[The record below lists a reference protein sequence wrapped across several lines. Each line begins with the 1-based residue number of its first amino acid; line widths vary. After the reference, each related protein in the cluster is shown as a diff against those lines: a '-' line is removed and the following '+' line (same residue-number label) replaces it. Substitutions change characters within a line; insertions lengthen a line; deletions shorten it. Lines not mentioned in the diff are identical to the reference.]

1 MSGRVESAKMTPR
14 WQQVADLLDASIA
27 GPTDEQL
34 KLAGDVGVKLPKG
47 TPALVAAHMLR
58 QHLDVPLALYL
69 RNYGF
74 NDDHLDRLMEY
85 AKEANVTVPKDIG
98 GSGELDCWFRVVFAA
113 QRARSLRE
121 LRLEIGDIVA
131 KSTSGTVE
139 LFEVSSISDDG
150 IVYFRGVGQR
160 AYPDQIVIHARAS
173 DKEYKERRE
182 QAANYRTRRADAV
195 ITPSSRALDD
205 LDEYRIDKPVT
216 EAARMF
222 LRMALHSAEDEKP
235 LQKVLENHPELLASL
250 MPRNH
255 GAWVIPQ
262 KRFGDRY
269 VADFL
274 VAGLD
279 SHGLKWLL
287 VELESPT
294 ALFYT
299 QDGSYRQELRKG
311 IRQIKQWRRFIE
323 LNLATARQRRRDD
336 GLGLPGIRSNSPG
349 LVLIGRRA
357 HLDGEDDYDR
367 QDTEA
372 EHNIRIHTYDWLVQ
386 VSGGHDP
393 MEWGGLYID
402 DNSIDFGLPVR

>member
-1 MSGRVESAKMTPR
+1 MSGHAKDADPKPR

-27 GPTDEQL
+27 SPTDEQV
-34 KLAGDVGVKLPKG
+34 KIAKNVGIELPKG
-47 TPALVAAHMLR
+47 TPALLAAHMLR
-58 QHLDVPLALYL
+58 QHLDTPLGLHL
-69 RNYGF
+69 RNHDF
-74 NDDHLDRLMEY
+74 SDDHLELLREY
-85 AKEANVTVPKDIG
+85 AKEVKVTVPKDIG

-113 QRARSLRE
+113 RRARSLRE

-131 KSTSGTVE
+131 KAASGSVE

-150 IVYFRGVGQR
+150 VVYFRGAGQR
-160 AYPDQIVIHARAS
+160 AYPDQIEIQARAS
-173 DKEYKERRE
+173 DKEYEVRRE
-182 QAANYRTRRADAV
+182 QAANDRTRRADAV

-205 LDEYRIDKPVT
+205 LDEYRIEKPVT

-235 LQKVLENHPELLASL
+235 LQKVLENYPELLASL

-279 SHGLKWLL
+279 SLGLKWLL

-294 ALFYT
+294 AHFYT
-299 QDGSYRQELRKG
+299 KDGSYRQELRKG
-311 IRQIKQWRRFIE
+311 IRQIKLWRRFIE
-323 LNLATARQRRRDD
+323 HNLATARQRRRDD
-336 GLGLPGIRSNSPG
+336 GLGLPGIRVNSPG

-357 HLDGEDDYDR
+357 HLDGEDDYER

-372 EHNIRIHTYDWLVQ
+372 EQNILVHTYDWLVQ

-393 MEWGGLYID
+393 GKWGGLYHD
-402 DNSIDFGLPVR
+402 DSSIDFGLPIE